1 MFCKKCGK
9 EIPDDSAFCP
19 KCGAQ
24 VNMAHPSGENSS
36 FDYYANQAKQEVQ
49 KYNIWA
55 IAGFI
60 LAVVPV
66 VIPLGIF
73 SLITGISA
81 IIISSISLKQIK
93 NTGEKG
99 NVFAILGIIFGSAFV
114 LYGTFCVFVIIGA
127 LGVYGNLLSN
137 YLSLF

>member
-1 MFCKKCGK
+1 MFCQKCGK
-9 EIPDDSAFCP
+9 EISDDSTFCVF
-19 KCGAQ
+19 CGSRTNAYS
-24 VNMAHPSGENSS
+24 ACGGSS
-36 FDYYANQAKQEVQ
+36 FGYYANQVKREVNR
-49 KYNIWA
+49 YNIWS

-99 NVFAILGIIFGSAFV
+99 NVLAILGIIFGAVFS
-114 LYGTFCVFVIIGA
+114 LYGIFLALVFAGLVTVFTELIGI
-127 LGVYGNLLSN
+127 LI
-137 YLSLF
+137 

>member
-1 MFCKKCGK
+1 MFCQKCGK
-9 EIPDDSAFCP
+9 EISDDSTFCVF
-19 KCGAQ
+19 CGSRTNADS
-24 VNMAHPSGENSS
+24 ACGGPSFG
-36 FDYYANQAKQEVQ
+36 YYANQVKREVNR
-49 KYNIWA
+49 YNIWS

-81 IIISSISLKQIK
+81 IVISSISLKQIK

-99 NVFAILGIIFGSAFV
+99 NVLAILGIIFGAVFF
-114 LYGTFCVFVIIGA
+114 LYGIFLALVFAGLVTMFTELIGI
-127 LGVYGNLLSN
+127 LI
-137 YLSLF
+137 

>member
-1 MFCKKCGK
+1 MFCQKCGK
-9 EIPDDSAFCP
+9 EISDDSTFCVF
-19 KCGAQ
+19 CGSRTNADS
-24 VNMAHPSGENSS
+24 ACGGPSFG
-36 FDYYANQAKQEVQ
+36 YYANQVKREVNR
-49 KYNIWA
+49 YNIWS

-81 IIISSISLKQIK
+81 IVISSISLKQIK

-99 NVFAILGIIFGSAFV
+99 NVLAILGIIFGAVFF
-114 LYGTFCVFVIIGA
+114 LYGIFLALVFAGLVTVFTEL
-127 LGVYGNLLSN
+127 LGILI
-137 YLSLF
+137 

>member
-1 MFCKKCGK
+1 MFCQKCGK
-9 EIPDDSAFCP
+9 EISDDSTFCVF
-19 KCGAQ
+19 CGSRTNADS
-24 VNMAHPSGENSS
+24 ACGGSS
-36 FDYYANQAKQEVQ
+36 FGYYANQVKREVNR
-49 KYNIWA
+49 YNIWS

-81 IIISSISLKQIK
+81 IVISSISLKQIK

-99 NVFAILGIIFGSAFV
+99 NVLAILGIIFGAVFS
-114 LYGTFCVFVIIGA
+114 LYGIFLALVFAGLVTVFTALIGI
-127 LGVYGNLLSN
+127 LI
-137 YLSLF
+137 

>member
-1 MFCKKCGK
+1 MFCQKCGK
-9 EIPDDSAFCP
+9 EISDDSTFCVF
-19 KCGAQ
+19 CGSRTNADS
-24 VNMAHPSGENSS
+24 ACGGPSFG
-36 FDYYANQAKQEVQ
+36 YYANQVKREVNR
-49 KYNIWA
+49 YNIWS

-60 LAVVPV
+60 LAVVPF

-99 NVFAILGIIFGSAFV
+99 NVLAILGIIFGTVFF
-114 LYGTFCVFVIIGA
+114 LYGIFLALVFAGLVTVFTELIGI
-127 LGVYGNLLSN
+127 LI
-137 YLSLF
+137 

>member
-1 MFCKKCGK
+1 MFCQKCGK
-9 EIPDDSAFCP
+9 EISDDSTFCVF
-19 KCGAQ
+19 CGSRTNADS
-24 VNMAHPSGENSS
+24 VCGGPSFG
-36 FDYYANQAKQEVQ
+36 YYANQVKREVNR
-49 KYNIWA
+49 YNIWS

-81 IIISSISLKQIK
+81 IVISSISLKQIK

-99 NVFAILGIIFGSAFV
+99 NVLAILGIIFGAVFS
-114 LYGTFCVFVIIGA
+114 LYGIFLAIVFAGLVTVFTELIGI
-127 LGVYGNLLSN
+127 LI
-137 YLSLF
+137 

>member
-1 MFCKKCGK
+1 MFCQKCGK
-9 EIPDDSAFCP
+9 EIADDSTFCVF
-19 KCGAQ
+19 CGSRTNADS
-24 VNMAHPSGENSS
+24 ACGGPSFG
-36 FDYYANQAKQEVQ
+36 YYANQVKREVNR
-49 KYNIWA
+49 YNIWS

-99 NVFAILGIIFGSAFV
+99 NVLAILGIIFGAVFF
-114 LYGTFCVFVIIGA
+114 LYGIFLALVFAGLVTVFTELIGI
-127 LGVYGNLLSN
+127 LI
-137 YLSLF
+137 

>member
-1 MFCKKCGK
+1 MFCQKCGK
-9 EIPDDSAFCP
+9 EISDDSTFCVF
-19 KCGAQ
+19 CGSRTNADS
-24 VNMAHPSGENSS
+24 ACGGPSFG
-36 FDYYANQAKQEVQ
+36 YYANQVKREVNR
-49 KYNIWA
+49 YNIWS

-81 IIISSISLKQIK
+81 IVISSISLKQIK

-99 NVFAILGIIFGSAFV
+99 NVLAILGIIFGAVFF
-114 LYGTFCVFVIIGA
+114 LYGIFLALVFAGVVTVFTELIGI
-127 LGVYGNLLSN
+127 LI
-137 YLSLF
+137 

>member
-1 MFCKKCGK
+1 MFCQKCGK
-9 EIPDDSAFCP
+9 EISDDSTFCVF
-19 KCGAQ
+19 CGSRTNADS
-24 VNMAHPSGENSS
+24 ACGGSS
-36 FDYYANQAKQEVQ
+36 FGYYANQVKREVNR
-49 KYNIWA
+49 YNIWS

-81 IIISSISLKQIK
+81 IVISSSSLKQIK

-99 NVFAILGIIFGSAFV
+99 NVLAILGIIFGAVFS
-114 LYGTFCVFVIIGA
+114 LYGIFLALVFAGLVTVFTELIGI
-127 LGVYGNLLSN
+127 LI
-137 YLSLF
+137 

>member
-1 MFCKKCGK
+1 MFCQKCGK
-9 EIPDDSAFCP
+9 EISDDSTFCVF
-19 KCGAQ
+19 CGSRTNADS
-24 VNMAHPSGENSS
+24 ACGGPSFG
-36 FDYYANQAKQEVQ
+36 YYANQVKREVNR
-49 KYNIWA
+49 YNIWS

-99 NVFAILGIIFGSAFV
+99 NVLAILGIITLCSKRP
-114 LYGTFCVFVIIGA
+114 L
-127 LGVYGNLLSN
+127 
-137 YLSLF
+137 

>member
-1 MFCKKCGK
+1 MFCQKCGK
-9 EIPDDSAFCP
+9 EISDDSTFCVF
-19 KCGAQ
+19 CGSRTNADS
-24 VNMAHPSGENSS
+24 ACGGPSFG
-36 FDYYANQAKQEVQ
+36 YYANQVKREVNR
-49 KYNIWA
+49 YNIWS

-99 NVFAILGIIFGSAFV
+99 NVLAILGIIFGAVFFLYGIFLAFV
-114 LYGTFCVFVIIGA
+114 FAGLVTVFTELIGI
-127 LGVYGNLLSN
+127 LI
-137 YLSLF
+137 

>member
-1 MFCKKCGK
+1 MFCQKCGK
-9 EIPDDSAFCP
+9 EISDDSTFCVF
-19 KCGAQ
+19 CGSRTNADS
-24 VNMAHPSGENSS
+24 ACGGSS
-36 FDYYANQAKQEVQ
+36 FGYYANQVKREVNR
-49 KYNIWA
+49 YNIWS

-99 NVFAILGIIFGSAFV
+99 NVLAILGIIFGAIFF
-114 LYGTFCVFVIIGA
+114 LYGIFLALVFAGLVTVFTELIGI
-127 LGVYGNLLSN
+127 LI
-137 YLSLF
+137 

>member
-1 MFCKKCGK
+1 MFCQKCGK
-9 EIPDDSAFCP
+9 EISDDSTFFVFCGSRTNADSA
-19 KCGAQ
+19 CG
-24 VNMAHPSGENSS
+24 GSS
-36 FDYYANQAKQEVQ
+36 FGYYANQVKREVNR
-49 KYNIWA
+49 YNIWS

-81 IIISSISLKQIK
+81 IVISSISLKQIK

-99 NVFAILGIIFGSAFV
+99 NVLAILGIIFGAVFF
-114 LYGTFCVFVIIGA
+114 LYGIFLALVFAGLVTVFTELIGI
-127 LGVYGNLLSN
+127 LI
-137 YLSLF
+137 

>member
-1 MFCKKCGK
+1 MFCQKCGK
-9 EIPDDSAFCP
+9 EISYDSTFCVFCGSRTNADSA
-19 KCGAQ
+19 CG
-24 VNMAHPSGENSS
+24 GSS
-36 FDYYANQAKQEVQ
+36 FGYYANQVKREVNR
-49 KYNIWA
+49 YNIWS

-99 NVFAILGIIFGSAFV
+99 NVLAILGIIFGAVFF
-114 LYGTFCVFVIIGA
+114 LYGIFLALVFAGLVTVFTELIGI
-127 LGVYGNLLSN
+127 LI
-137 YLSLF
+137 

>member
-1 MFCKKCGK
+1 MFCQKCGK
-9 EIPDDSAFCP
+9 EISDDSTFCVF
-19 KCGAQ
+19 CGSRTNADS
-24 VNMAHPSGENSS
+24 ACGGPSFG
-36 FDYYANQAKQEVQ
+36 YYANQVKREVNR
-49 KYNIWA
+49 YNIWS

-99 NVFAILGIIFGSAFV
+99 NVLAILGIIFGAVFS
-114 LYGTFCVFVIIGA
+114 LYGIFLALVFAGLVTVFTELIGT
-127 LGVYGNLLSN
+127 LI
-137 YLSLF
+137 

>member
-1 MFCKKCGK
+1 MFCQKCGK
-9 EIPDDSAFCP
+9 EISDDSTFCVF
-19 KCGAQ
+19 CGSRTNADS
-24 VNMAHPSGENSS
+24 ACGGPSFG
-36 FDYYANQAKQEVQ
+36 YYANQVKREVNR
-49 KYNIWA
+49 YNIWS

-99 NVFAILGIIFGSAFV
+99 NVLAILGIIFGAVFF
-114 LYGTFCVFVIIGA
+114 LYGIFLALIFAGLVTVFTELIGI
-127 LGVYGNLLSN
+127 LI
-137 YLSLF
+137 

>member
-1 MFCKKCGK
+1 MFCQKCGK
-9 EIPDDSAFCP
+9 EISDDSTFCVF
-19 KCGAQ
+19 CGSRTNADS
-24 VNMAHPSGENSS
+24 ACGGPSFG
-36 FDYYANQAKQEVQ
+36 YYANQVKREVNR
-49 KYNIWA
+49 YNIWS

-81 IIISSISLKQIK
+81 IVISSISLKQIK

-99 NVFAILGIIFGSAFV
+99 NVLAILGIIFGAVFF
-114 LYGTFCVFVIIGA
+114 LYGIFLALVFAGLVTVFTELIGI
-127 LGVYGNLLSN
+127 LI
-137 YLSLF
+137 

>member
-1 MFCKKCGK
+1 MFCQKCGK
-9 EIPDDSAFCP
+9 EISDDSTFCVF
-19 KCGAQ
+19 CGSRTNADS
-24 VNMAHPSGENSS
+24 ACGGSS
-36 FDYYANQAKQEVQ
+36 FGYYANQVKREVNR
-49 KYNIWA
+49 YNIWS

-81 IIISSISLKQIK
+81 IVISSISLKKIK

-99 NVFAILGIIFGSAFV
+99 NVLAILGIIFGAVFF
-114 LYGTFCVFVIIGA
+114 LYGIFLALVFAGLITVFTELIGI
-127 LGVYGNLLSN
+127 LI
-137 YLSLF
+137 

>member
-1 MFCKKCGK
+1 MFCQKCGK
-9 EIPDDSAFCP
+9 EISDDSTFCVF
-19 KCGAQ
+19 CGSRTNADS
-24 VNMAHPSGENSS
+24 ACGGPSFG
-36 FDYYANQAKQEVQ
+36 YYANQVKRDVNR
-49 KYNIWA
+49 YNIWS

-99 NVFAILGIIFGSAFV
+99 NVLAILGIIFGAVFS
-114 LYGTFCVFVIIGA
+114 LYGIFLALVFAGLVTVFTELIGI
-127 LGVYGNLLSN
+127 LI
-137 YLSLF
+137 

>member
-1 MFCKKCGK
+1 MFCQKCGK
-9 EIPDDSAFCP
+9 EISDDSTFCVF
-19 KCGAQ
+19 CGSRTNADS
-24 VNMAHPSGENSS
+24 ACGGPSFG
-36 FDYYANQAKQEVQ
+36 YYANQVKREVNR
-49 KYNIWA
+49 YNIWS

-99 NVFAILGIIFGSAFV
+99 NVLAILGIIFGAVFF
-114 LYGTFCVFVIIGA
+114 LYGIFLALVFAGLVTVFTELIGI
-127 LGVYGNLLSN
+127 LI
-137 YLSLF
+137 

>member
-1 MFCKKCGK
+1 MFCQKCGK
-9 EIPDDSAFCP
+9 EISDDSTFCVF
-19 KCGAQ
+19 CGSRTNADS
-24 VNMAHPSGENSS
+24 ACGGSS
-36 FDYYANQAKQEVQ
+36 FGYYANQVKREVNR
-49 KYNIWA
+49 YNIWS

-99 NVFAILGIIFGSAFV
+99 NVLAILGIIFGAVFS
-114 LYGTFCVFVIIGA
+114 LYGIFLALVFAGLVTVFTELIGI
-127 LGVYGNLLSN
+127 LI
-137 YLSLF
+137 

>member
-1 MFCKKCGK
+1 MFCQKCGK
-9 EIPDDSAFCP
+9 EISDDSTFCVF
-19 KCGAQ
+19 CGSRTNADS
-24 VNMAHPSGENSS
+24 ACGGSS
-36 FDYYANQAKQEVQ
+36 FGYYANQVKREVNR
-49 KYNIWA
+49 YNIWS

-81 IIISSISLKQIK
+81 IVISSISLKQIK

-99 NVFAILGIIFGSAFV
+99 NVLAILGIIFGAVFF
-114 LYGTFCVFVIIGA
+114 LYGIFLALVFAGLITVFTELIGI
-127 LGVYGNLLSN
+127 LI
-137 YLSLF
+137 

>member
-1 MFCKKCGK
+1 MFCQKCGR
-9 EIPDDSAFCP
+9 EISDNSTFCVFCGSRTNADSA
-19 KCGAQ
+19 CGG
-24 VNMAHPSGENSS
+24 PSFG
-36 FDYYANQAKQEVQ
+36 YYANQVKREVNR
-49 KYNIWA
+49 YNIWS

-81 IIISSISLKQIK
+81 IVISSISLEQIK

-99 NVFAILGIIFGSAFV
+99 NVLAILGIIFGAVFS
-114 LYGTFCVFVIIGA
+114 LYGIFLALVFAGLVTVFTELIGI
-127 LGVYGNLLSN
+127 LI
-137 YLSLF
+137 

>member
-1 MFCKKCGK
+1 MFCQKCGK
-9 EIPDDSAFCP
+9 EISDDSTFCVF
-19 KCGAQ
+19 CGSRTNADS
-24 VNMAHPSGENSS
+24 ACGGSS
-36 FDYYANQAKQEVQ
+36 FGYYANQVKKEVNR
-49 KYNIWA
+49 YNIWS

-81 IIISSISLKQIK
+81 IVISSISLKQIK

-99 NVFAILGIIFGSAFV
+99 NVLAILGIIFGAVFF
-114 LYGTFCVFVIIGA
+114 LYGIFLALVFAGLVTVFTELIGI
-127 LGVYGNLLSN
+127 LI
-137 YLSLF
+137 

>member
-1 MFCKKCGK
+1 MFCQKCGR
-9 EIPDDSAFCP
+9 EISDNSTFCVFCGSRTNADSA
-19 KCGAQ
+19 CGG
-24 VNMAHPSGENSS
+24 PSFG
-36 FDYYANQAKQEVQ
+36 YYANQVKREVNR
-49 KYNIWA
+49 YNIWS

-81 IIISSISLKQIK
+81 IVISSISLKQIK

-99 NVFAILGIIFGSAFV
+99 NVLAILGIIFGAVFS
-114 LYGTFCVFVIIGA
+114 LYGIFLALVFAGLVTVFTELIGI
-127 LGVYGNLLSN
+127 LI
-137 YLSLF
+137 

>member
-1 MFCKKCGK
+1 MFCQKCGK
-9 EIPDDSAFCP
+9 EISDDSTFCVF
-19 KCGAQ
+19 CGSRTNADS
-24 VNMAHPSGENSS
+24 ACGGSS
-36 FDYYANQAKQEVQ
+36 FGYYANQVKREVNR
-49 KYNIWA
+49 YNIWS

-81 IIISSISLKQIK
+81 IVISSISLKQIK

-99 NVFAILGIIFGSAFV
+99 NVLAILVIIFGAVFF
-114 LYGTFCVFVIIGA
+114 LYGIFLALVFAGLVTVFTELIGI
-127 LGVYGNLLSN
+127 LI
-137 YLSLF
+137 

>member
-1 MFCKKCGK
+1 MFCQKCGK
-9 EIPDDSAFCP
+9 EISDDSTFCVF
-19 KCGAQ
+19 CGSRTNADS
-24 VNMAHPSGENSS
+24 ACGGPSFG
-36 FDYYANQAKQEVQ
+36 YYANQVKREVNR
-49 KYNIWA
+49 YNIWS

-93 NTGEKG
+93 NTGENG
-99 NVFAILGIIFGSAFV
+99 NVLAILGIIFGAVFF
-114 LYGTFCVFVIIGA
+114 LYGIFLALVFAGLITVFTELIGI
-127 LGVYGNLLSN
+127 LI
-137 YLSLF
+137 

>member
-1 MFCKKCGK
+1 MFCQKCGK
-9 EIPDDSAFCP
+9 EISDNSTFCVFCGSHTNADSA
-19 KCGAQ
+19 CGG
-24 VNMAHPSGENSS
+24 PSFG
-36 FDYYANQAKQEVQ
+36 YYANQVKREVNR
-49 KYNIWA
+49 YNIWS

-99 NVFAILGIIFGSAFV
+99 NVFAILGIIFGSLFI
-114 LYGTFCVFVIIGA
+114 LYGILCILLFIG
-127 LGVYGNLLSN
+127 
-137 YLSLF
+137 LFDLIEPFELF

>member
-1 MFCKKCGK
+1 MFCQKCGK
-9 EIPDDSAFCP
+9 EISDDSTFCVF
-19 KCGAQ
+19 CGSRTNADS
-24 VNMAHPSGENSS
+24 ACGGSS
-36 FDYYANQAKQEVQ
+36 FGYYANQVKREVNR
-49 KYNIWA
+49 YNIWS

-99 NVFAILGIIFGSAFV
+99 NVLAILGIIFGAVFF
-114 LYGTFCVFVIIGA
+114 LYGIFLALVFAGLVTVFTELIEI
-127 LGVYGNLLSN
+127 LI
-137 YLSLF
+137 

>member
-1 MFCKKCGK
+1 MFCQKCGK
-9 EIPDDSAFCP
+9 EISDDSTFCVF
-19 KCGAQ
+19 CGSRTNADS
-24 VNMAHPSGENSS
+24 ACSGPSFG
-36 FDYYANQAKQEVQ
+36 YYANQVKREVNR
-49 KYNIWA
+49 YNIWS

-99 NVFAILGIIFGSAFV
+99 NVLAILGIIFGAVFS
-114 LYGTFCVFVIIGA
+114 LYGIFLALVFAGLVTVFTELIGI
-127 LGVYGNLLSN
+127 LI
-137 YLSLF
+137 

>member
-1 MFCKKCGK
+1 MFCQKCGK
-9 EIPDDSAFCP
+9 EISDDSTFCVF
-19 KCGAQ
+19 CGSRTNADS
-24 VNMAHPSGENSS
+24 ACGGPSFG
-36 FDYYANQAKQEVQ
+36 YYANQVKREVNR
-49 KYNIWA
+49 YNIWS

-60 LAVVPV
+60 LAVVPF

-99 NVFAILGIIFGSAFV
+99 NVLAILGIIFGAVFF
-114 LYGTFCVFVIIGA
+114 LYGIFLALVFAGVVTVFTELIGI
-127 LGVYGNLLSN
+127 LI
-137 YLSLF
+137 

>member
-1 MFCKKCGK
+1 MFCQKCGK
-9 EIPDDSAFCP
+9 EIADDSTFCVF
-19 KCGAQ
+19 CGSRTNADS
-24 VNMAHPSGENSS
+24 ACGGPSFG
-36 FDYYANQAKQEVQ
+36 YYANQVKREVNR
-49 KYNIWA
+49 YNIWS

-60 LAVVPV
+60 LAVVPF

-99 NVFAILGIIFGSAFV
+99 NVLAILGIIFGAVFS
-114 LYGTFCVFVIIGA
+114 LYGIFLALVFAGLVTVFTELIGI
-127 LGVYGNLLSN
+127 LI
-137 YLSLF
+137 

>member
-1 MFCKKCGK
+1 MFCQKCGK
-9 EIPDDSAFCP
+9 EISDDSTFCVF
-19 KCGAQ
+19 CGSRTNADS
-24 VNMAHPSGENSS
+24 ACGGPSFG
-36 FDYYANQAKQEVQ
+36 YYANQVKREVNR
-49 KYNIWA
+49 YNIWS

-99 NVFAILGIIFGSAFV
+99 NVLVILGIIFGAVFS
-114 LYGTFCVFVIIGA
+114 LYGIFLALVFAGLVTVFTELIGI
-127 LGVYGNLLSN
+127 LI
-137 YLSLF
+137 

>member
-1 MFCKKCGK
+1 MFCQKCGK
-9 EIPDDSAFCP
+9 EISDDSTFCVF
-19 KCGAQ
+19 CGSRTNADS
-24 VNMAHPSGENSS
+24 ACGGSS
-36 FDYYANQAKQEVQ
+36 FGYYANQVKREVNR
-49 KYNIWA
+49 YNIWS

-99 NVFAILGIIFGSAFV
+99 NVLAILVIIFGAVFF
-114 LYGTFCVFVIIGA
+114 LYGIFLALVFAGLVTVFTELIGI
-127 LGVYGNLLSN
+127 LI
-137 YLSLF
+137 